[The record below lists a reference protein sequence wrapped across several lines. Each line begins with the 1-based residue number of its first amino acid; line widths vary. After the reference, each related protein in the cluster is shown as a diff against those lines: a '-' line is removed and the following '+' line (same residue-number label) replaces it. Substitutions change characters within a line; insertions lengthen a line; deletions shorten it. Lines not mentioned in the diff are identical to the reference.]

1 MNIIDDITRNTGIYL
16 LKFDTKIGKY
26 DGYIDK
32 INYRV
37 INITDSEIIVLYS
50 LVGQADIIE
59 PVLTTAFLWFT
70 ELIVS
75 GPAGGGFISFQL
87 SVLDLDIT
95 VK

>member
-37 INITDSEIIVLYS
+37 INITDSEIIEFYDIES
-50 LVGQADIIE
+50 LPTICVYKDKNLLDVIEGFLPKSELLKKIENII
-59 PVLTTAFLWFT
+59 
-70 ELIVS
+70 
-75 GPAGGGFISFQL
+75 
-87 SVLDLDIT
+87 
-95 VK
+95 K

>member
-37 INITDSEIIVLYS
+37 INITDSEIIGFYDIES
-50 LVGQADIIE
+50 LPTICVYKDKNLLDVIEGFLPKSDLLKKIENII
-59 PVLTTAFLWFT
+59 
-70 ELIVS
+70 
-75 GPAGGGFISFQL
+75 
-87 SVLDLDIT
+87 
-95 VK
+95 K

>member
-37 INITDSEIIVLYS
+37 VNITDSEIIEFY
-50 LVGQADIIE
+50 DIHFLPTICVYKDKNLLDVIE
-59 PVLTTAFLWFT
+59 GFLPK
-70 ELIVS
+70 S
-75 GPAGGGFISFQL
+75 QL
-87 SVLDLDIT
+87 LQKLNTILN
-95 VK
+95 